1 MSFADLEVRATAAV
15 FKRLVNATVT
25 FPPVADA
32 DPVVADVVFDAALGT
47 IDDNGI
53 QTLQPSFMATAEVA
67 SLAAADMTL
76 TLDAAPLSIVAAP
89 YKVRAVIPQ
98 AEGAMSRVIL
108 ARAA

>member
-1 MSFADLEVRATAAV
+1 MSFADIEQRATAAV
-15 FKRLVNATVT
+15 FKTLTNATAT
-25 FPPVADA
+25 FPPVDDA

-47 IDDNGI
+47 IDDLGI
-53 QTLQPSFMATAEVA
+53 QTLQPSFMAKAEVA
-67 SLAAADMTL
+67 VLAAEGMTL

>member
-1 MSFADLEVRATAAV
+1 MSFAAIEARATSAV
-15 FKRLVNATVT
+15 FKVLTNATAT
-25 FPPVADA
+25 FPAIGAA

-53 QTLQPSFMATAEVA
+53 QTLQPSFMAKAEVA
-67 SLAAADMTL
+67 VLAAEGMTL

-108 ARAA
+108 ASGA

>member
-1 MSFADLEVRATAAV
+1 MSFATLEARTTAAV
-15 FKRLVNATVT
+15 FKLLANATAT
-25 FPPVADA
+25 FPPVGGA

-53 QTLQPSFMATAEVA
+53 QTLQPSLMAKAEVA
-67 SLAAADMTL
+67 ALAAEGMTL
-76 TLDAAPLSIVAAP
+76 TLDAAPLSIAAVP
-89 YKVRAVIPQ
+89 YKVRAIIPQ